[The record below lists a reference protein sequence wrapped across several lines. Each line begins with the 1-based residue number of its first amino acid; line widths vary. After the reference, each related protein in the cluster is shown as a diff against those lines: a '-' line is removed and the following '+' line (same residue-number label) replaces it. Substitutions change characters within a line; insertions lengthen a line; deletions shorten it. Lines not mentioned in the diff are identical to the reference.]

1 MNGENWVIEVFVG
14 TQGACEYVLGFGEGI
29 WIQSAMYPSTYT
41 KKAAKRIIS
50 DNNNLPYRMRK
61 IL

>member
-14 TQGACEYVLGFGEGI
+14 TQGAYGGFGEGI